1 MNNEKIG
8 LLILTLRK
16 DKGLTQRQLADA
28 LHLSDRTISKWERGQ
43 GCPDIT
49 LLAHLSTILEVNI
62 ETLLGGEI
70 QSNDF
75 VGGNMKKSTYYVCP
89 SCMNIGL
96 STGNFEVAC
105 CGRKIEALEA
115 VKATDTQKLAVEE
128 IDMQWSITAEHP
140 MTKEHYVSFVAFAT
154 GDQIQLYKQFP
165 EWALQVHI
173 PKKKHGILLWF
184 DTRDGLFYQYI

>member
-1 MNNEKIG
+1 MDNEKIG
-8 LLILTLRK
+8 QLIYTLRK
-16 DKGLTQRQLADA
+16 EKGLTQKQLADA

-49 LLAHLSTILEVNI
+49 LLTKLSTLLEVNI
-62 ETLLGGEI
+62 ENILVGEI

-96 STGNFEVAC
+96 STGNFDVSC
-105 CGRKIEALEA
+105 CGRKVEALEA
-115 VKATDTQKLAVEE
+115 VKATEAQKLVVEE
-128 IDMQWSITAEHP
+128 IDMQWSITAKHP

-165 EWALQVHI
+165 EWALQVNI